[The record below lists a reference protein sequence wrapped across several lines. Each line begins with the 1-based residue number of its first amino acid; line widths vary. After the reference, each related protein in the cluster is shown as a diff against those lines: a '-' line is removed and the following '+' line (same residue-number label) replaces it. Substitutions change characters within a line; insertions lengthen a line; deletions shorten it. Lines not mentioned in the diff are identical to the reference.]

1 MRLVLLLEWL
11 MPRQGRL
18 IPMKRDGK
26 SIIARI
32 PFTVEMLHEATN
44 GRDFHEKLWAMQ
56 NRFGYHSISLPPAKI
71 RVRLDYMVEKDTQL
85 PVQDKG
91 VVVDANGLANGHT
104 YPIKQIVEH
113 LFETLGKQFQI
124 QIEGNCYEILA
135 SLRKVDVEPDPLL
148 IVEKDKLS
156 ALYKG
161 NKSKWLNE
169 RFESAFNP
177 LRVATDPKEN
187 IVFILHM
194 LWHMLSRIRRPKTL
208 SIRTA
213 LRPMKLNPE
222 MKLSGLPR
230 FSEIKE
236 PIEDA
241 LFMWTTESIP
251 QQVEGHV
258 SIAPQTRFGW
268 CTENYIVVLDY
279 RLDRVDSR
287 LELLPSCHLIA
298 IDIERGLGYLLTLEQ
313 LEDHITVDAR
323 FRIVDI
329 RCPQHLSALLSL
341 TNIRFGLPHQFN
353 PEIED
358 NGLMRTVEAPLP
370 YWMGT
375 SSWARYE
382 ILNLSELYRTRF
394 EFRLLPEDFDDTLKE
409 TVMMFYTSAWEG
421 FKMRVRLSADDTE
434 GTLVEIKHPAQAG
447 TACINEL
454 EGIPIRS
461 VSWLWIKWMVS
472 SFRKKQTS
480 PWHVLAWRFVECACR
495 AGLKDY
501 FSRHVW
507 RVDKQSAAVLFGQ
520 RTLLAQRSGAVIP
533 IIRYPYSLEK
543 GYDADAVMNLSA
555 RMLGNR
561 LEMTPDEYRKYV
573 VDFDAQRFQ
582 VIFPASLSLLEL
594 MLEED

>member
-1 MRLVLLLEWL
+1 
-11 MPRQGRL
+11 
-18 IPMKRDGK
+18 
-26 SIIARI
+26 
-32 PFTVEMLHEATN
+32 
-44 GRDFHEKLWAMQ
+44 
-56 NRFGYHSISLPPAKI
+56 
-71 RVRLDYMVEKDTQL
+71 
-85 PVQDKG
+85 
-91 VVVDANGLANGHT
+91 
-104 YPIKQIVEH
+104 
-113 LFETLGKQFQI
+113 
-124 QIEGNCYEILA
+124 
-135 SLRKVDVEPDPLL
+135 
-148 IVEKDKLS
+148 
-156 ALYKG
+156 
-161 NKSKWLNE
+161 
-169 RFESAFNP
+169 
-177 LRVATDPKEN
+177 
-187 IVFILHM
+187 
-194 LWHMLSRIRRPKTL
+194 
-208 SIRTA
+208 
-213 LRPMKLNPE
+213 
-222 MKLSGLPR
+222 
-230 FSEIKE
+230 
-236 PIEDA
+236 
-241 LFMWTTESIP
+241 
-251 QQVEGHV
+251 
-258 SIAPQTRFGW
+258 
-268 CTENYIVVLDY
+268 
-279 RLDRVDSR
+279 
-287 LELLPSCHLIA
+287 
-298 IDIERGLGYLLTLEQ
+298 
-313 LEDHITVDAR
+313 
-323 FRIVDI
+323 
-329 RCPQHLSALLSL
+329 
-341 TNIRFGLPHQFN
+341 
-353 PEIED
+353 
-358 NGLMRTVEAPLP
+358 
-370 YWMGT
+370 
-375 SSWARYE
+375 
-382 ILNLSELYRTRF
+382 LNLSELYRTRF

-582 VIFPASLSLLEL
+582 VMFPASLSLLEL